1 MEMGR
6 RAIMG
11 GRAVI
16 SVQLELKI
24 SEIDFSLGFRFRVH
38 TSPSFLCTM
47 HSLQSKCMCEL
58 FSLWEV
64 LCATEHFSRAHD
76 HYTKSDL
83 ELLVKVNHN
92 EIIQVDFTIIFQLT
106 ATCYISSRYL

>member
-1 MEMGR
+1 MVAPHALRANMEMER

-16 SVQLELKI
+16 SVELELKI

-64 LCATEHFSRAHD
+64 LCATEHLSRAHD
-76 HYTKSDL
+76 HYTKSAKSRKFKL
-83 ELLVKVNHN
+83 R
-92 EIIQVDFTIIFQLT
+92 
-106 ATCYISSRYL
+106 YIE